1 MKQTNQQGFSLTELL
16 IGLAVSIIIITT
28 TAVTLGN
35 TINIIQTG
43 TNNIDLLQESRWA
56 LSLMSEDI
64 KSGYSI
70 STPSNSFEGHSLT
83 FVKPNNL
90 TQTITYAIVNNELTR
105 QVGSGKKVPITNAT
119 IASINNNDFVVKNIN
134 NSAIKLTMTF
144 TTGAVTQTITETIFL
159 MNNSAR
165 LGGN

>member
-1 MKQTNQQGFSLTELL
+1 MKQTNQQGFSLAELL

-105 QVGSGKKVPITNAT
+105 QVGSGKKVPITNPT

-134 NSAIKLTMTF
+134 NSTIKLTMTF

>member
-1 MKQTNQQGFSLTELL
+1 MKQTNQKGFSLAELL

-119 IASINNNDFVVKNIN
+119 IASINNNEFVVKNIN

>member
-1 MKQTNQQGFSLTELL
+1 MKQTNQQGCSLTELL

-28 TAVTLGN
+28 TTVTLGN

>member
-1 MKQTNQQGFSLTELL
+1 MKQTNQQGFSLAELL

-134 NSAIKLTMTF
+134 NSAIKLTMIF

>member
-1 MKQTNQQGFSLTELL
+1 MKQTNQQGFSLAELL

-144 TTGAVTQTITETIFL
+144 TPGAVTQTITETIFL

>member
-1 MKQTNQQGFSLTELL
+1 MKQTNQQGFSLAELL

-83 FVKPNNL
+83 FAKPNNL

>member
-1 MKQTNQQGFSLTELL
+1 MKQTNQQGFSLAELL

-119 IASINNNDFVVKNIN
+119 IASINNNEFVVKNIN

>member
-1 MKQTNQQGFSLTELL
+1 MKQTNQQGFSLAELL

-105 QVGSGKKVPITNAT
+105 QVGSGKRVPITNAT

>member
-1 MKQTNQQGFSLTELL
+1 MKQTNQQGFSLAELL

-144 TTGAVTQTITETIFL
+144 TTGAVTKTITETIFL

>member
-1 MKQTNQQGFSLTELL
+1 MKQTNQQGFSLAELL

-70 STPSNSFEGHSLT
+70 SAPSNSFEGHSLT

>member
-1 MKQTNQQGFSLTELL
+1 MKQTNQQGFSLAELL

-28 TAVTLGN
+28 TAVTLGS

-43 TNNIDLLQESRWA
+43 TSNIDLLQESRWA

>member
-1 MKQTNQQGFSLTELL
+1 MKQTNQQGFSLAELL

>member
-1 MKQTNQQGFSLTELL
+1 MKQTNQQGFSLAELL

-90 TQTITYAIVNNELTR
+90 NQTITYAIVNNELTR

>member
-1 MKQTNQQGFSLTELL
+1 MKQTNQQGFSLAELL

-144 TTGAVTQTITETIFL
+144 TSGAVTQTITETIFL

>member
-1 MKQTNQQGFSLTELL
+1 MKQTNQQGFSLAELL

-28 TAVTLGN
+28 TAVTLGS

>member
-1 MKQTNQQGFSLTELL
+1 MKQTNQQGFSLAELL

-90 TQTITYAIVNNELTR
+90 TQTITYAIENNELTR

>member
-1 MKQTNQQGFSLTELL
+1 MKQTNQQGFSLAELL

-83 FVKPNNL
+83 FVKTNNL

>member
-1 MKQTNQQGFSLTELL
+1 MKQTNQQGCSLAELL

-28 TAVTLGN
+28 TAVTLRN

>member
-1 MKQTNQQGFSLTELL
+1 MKQTNQQGFSLAELL

-28 TAVTLGN
+28 TAVTLRN

-83 FVKPNNL
+83 FVKPNN
-90 TQTITYAIVNNELTR
+90 
-105 QVGSGKKVPITNAT
+105 
-119 IASINNNDFVVKNIN
+119 
-134 NSAIKLTMTF
+134 
-144 TTGAVTQTITETIFL
+144 
-159 MNNSAR
+159 
-165 LGGN
+165 

>member
-1 MKQTNQQGFSLTELL
+1 MKQTNQQGFSLAELL

-105 QVGSGKKVPITNAT
+105 QVGSKKKVPITNAT

>member
-1 MKQTNQQGFSLTELL
+1 MKQTNQQGFSLAELL

-43 TNNIDLLQESRWA
+43 TSNIDLLQESRWA

-90 TQTITYAIVNNELTR
+90 TQTITYYIVNNELTR

>member
-1 MKQTNQQGFSLTELL
+1 MKQTNQQGFSLAELL

-105 QVGSGKKVPITNAT
+105 HVGSGKKVPITNAT

>member
-1 MKQTNQQGFSLTELL
+1 MKQTNQQGFSLAELL

-119 IASINNNDFVVKNIN
+119 IASINNKDFVVKNIN

>member
-1 MKQTNQQGFSLTELL
+1 MKQTNQQGFSLAELL

-83 FVKPNNL
+83 FIKPNNL